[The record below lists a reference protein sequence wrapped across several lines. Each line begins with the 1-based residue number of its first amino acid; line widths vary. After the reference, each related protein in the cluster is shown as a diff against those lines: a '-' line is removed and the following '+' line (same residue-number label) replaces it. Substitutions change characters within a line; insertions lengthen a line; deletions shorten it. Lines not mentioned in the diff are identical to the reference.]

1 MEVVT
6 VLIFILVLALL
17 GYLFMNRTTMEGF
30 DGNVPE
36 PNQTSAIARDTA
48 SATTTNPQLALAQPK
63 DIQALMEVIKNF
75 KLLYNAQD
83 PMTLNLDKQSLEQTQ
98 YLSMQADNLINRLQA
113 ALGNSDA
120 VSMTVDDTSQ
130 IRKAYDCS
138 IAVLRG
144 KSEVIPSAAI
154 EGFANVMK
162 KAKPKHAAPKHA
174 APKHVAPKHAAP
186 KHAMPNHA
194 MTKHAALK
202 HTAPKH
208 AAQKHTMHNVKA
220 QGAAPNGLT
229 IDILINLQ
237 MRVQAESL
245 RLSNLRSS
253 AATVTKR
260 ISDLDRLSADLGGI
274 ISSINRGQTKLS
286 SINITPAA
294 AERFL
299 KSLGKNT
306 SAGTLNL
313 SNKGAAKAKAKAK
326 TAGFPSGLPTIA
338 ALQPLVEASRGM
350 KWSMSIGLESD
361 PAHKQNQDILDKI
374 AEIERTVNQYMIS
387 DTPMPKGIQSLY
399 EKELNVL
406 KNITESSKV
415 DVTEMV
421 IGPSTPILQ
430 NHQDSIDV
438 HKPAQHNLDSAQGMN
453 MGVSAGT
460 ASDGIGV
467 GDYNLS
473 DSNIQHRASAASF
486 DDSMVG
492 GLDYKKRVLEM
503 CRQIQSANLGDP
515 ANFGCIKNP
524 NEVSASYSWKGNY
537 QMVCSRLGDTWGN
550 WYPQMFGCPKVDPT
564 AKFTRKT

>member
-6 VLIFILVLALL
+6 VLIFILVLAML
-17 GYLFMNRTTMEGF
+17 GYLFTNQKTLEGF

-154 EGFANVMK
+154 EGFVNVMT
-162 KAKPKHAAPKHA
+162 KAKPKKAAPK
-174 APKHVAPKHAAP
+174 
-186 KHAMPNHA
+186 
-194 MTKHAALK
+194 
-202 HTAPKH
+202 
-208 AAQKHTMHNVKA
+208 VKA
-220 QGAAPNGLT
+220 RGAAPNGLT

-253 AATVTKR
+253 ASTVTKR

-274 ISSINRGQTKLS
+274 ISSINRGETKLS

-299 KSLGKNT
+299 KSLGRNT
-306 SAGTLNL
+306 PAATLNL
-313 SNKGAAKAKAKAK
+313 SNKGAAKGK

-338 ALQPLVEASRGM
+338 ALQPLVEATRGM

-361 PAHKQNQDILDKI
+361 PTHKQNQDILDKI
-374 AEIERTVNQYMIS
+374 AEIEQAVNQYMIS

-406 KNITESSKV
+406 KNMTESSKV

-421 IGPSTPILQ
+421 IGPSKPVLQ
-430 NHQDSIDV
+430 NHQDSSDV
-438 HKPAQHNLDSAQGMN
+438 HKPTQGNLDSAQGMN
-453 MGVSAGT
+453 MGISAGT
-460 ASDGIGV
+460 ASDAIGV

-473 DSNIQHRASAASF
+473 DENIQRRASAASF

-503 CRQIQSANLGDP
+503 CRQIQSAKLGDP

-564 AKFTRKT
+564 AKFTRMT

>member
-1 MEVVT
+1 MKVVT
-6 VLIFILVLALL
+6 VLIFTSILVLVLL
-17 GYLFMNRTTMEGF
+17 GYLFVNRTMMEGF

-36 PNQTSAIARDTA
+36 PNQTSAIARDTS
-48 SATTTNPQLALAQPK
+48 SATTTDPQLALAQPK

-154 EGFANVMK
+154 EGFVNVITK
-162 KAKPKHAAPKHA
+162 DKPKHTAPKHT
-174 APKHVAPKHAAP
+174 APKHTAPKHTAP

-194 MTKHAALK
+194 MSKHAALK
-202 HTAPKH
+202 HAVPKH
-208 AAQKHTMHNVKA
+208 ALPKVTAHGT
-220 QGAAPNGLT
+220 APNGLT
-229 IDILINLQ
+229 IDTLINLQ

-253 AATVTKR
+253 APTVTKR

-274 ISSINRGQTKLS
+274 ISSVNRGQTKLS

-306 SAGTLNL
+306 PAATLNI
-313 SNKGAAKAKAKAK
+313 NKKGGAKAKA
-326 TAGFPSGLPTIA
+326 TNAGFPSGLPTIA

-350 KWSMSIGLESD
+350 KWSLSIGLESD
-361 PAHKQNQDILDKI
+361 PSRKQNQDILDKI
-374 AEIERTVNQYMIS
+374 EHIEQTVNQYMIS

-399 EKELNVL
+399 EKELNIL
-406 KNITESSKV
+406 KNMTESSKI
-415 DVTEMV
+415 DVTEIV
-421 IGPSTPILQ
+421 RGPSTPILQ
-430 NHQDSIDV
+430 NHQDSSDV
-438 HKPAQHNLDSAQGMN
+438 HKPAQYNLDSAQGMN
-453 MGVSAGT
+453 MGISAGT
-460 ASDGIGV
+460 ASDAIGV
-467 GDYNLS
+467 GDYDLS

-492 GLDYKKRVLEM
+492 GLDYKKRVQEM
-503 CRQIQSANLGDP
+503 CRQIQAANLGDP

-524 NEVSASYSWKGNY
+524 NEVSSSYSWKGNY

>member
-1 MEVVT
+1 
-6 VLIFILVLALL
+6 
-17 GYLFMNRTTMEGF
+17 MEGF

-113 ALGNSDA
+113 ALGNSDV
-120 VSMTVDDTSQ
+120 VSMTVDDTTQ

-154 EGFANVMK
+154 EGFVNVITRG
-162 KAKPKHAAPKHA
+162 KPKKAAPK
-174 APKHVAPKHAAP
+174 
-186 KHAMPNHA
+186 
-194 MTKHAALK
+194 
-202 HTAPKH
+202 
-208 AAQKHTMHNVKA
+208 VKA
-220 QGAAPNGLT
+220 RSAAPNGLT
-229 IDILINLQ
+229 IDTLINLQ

-260 ISDLDRLSADLGGI
+260 ISDLDKLSADLGDI
-274 ISSINRGQTKLS
+274 ISSVNRGQTKLS

-294 AERFL
+294 ADNFL

-306 SAGTLNL
+306 SAVTLNL
-313 SNKGAAKAKAKAK
+313 NKKGGAKAKAKAK

-361 PAHKQNQDILDKI
+361 PAHKQKQDILDKI
-374 AEIERTVNQYMIS
+374 AEIETTVNQYMIS

-406 KNITESSKV
+406 KNITENSKI

-421 IGPSTPILQ
+421 IGPSKPLLQ
-430 NHQDSIDV
+430 THQDSSDV
-438 HKPAQHNLDSAQGMN
+438 HKPTQGNLDSAQGMN
-453 MGVSAGT
+453 MGISAGT
-460 ASDGIGV
+460 ASDAIGV

-473 DSNIQHRASAASF
+473 DENIQHRASAASF

-492 GLDYKKRVLEM
+492 GLDYKKRVQAL

>member
-208 AAQKHTMHNVKA
+208 AAQKHTMHNIKA